1 MERTYFSRRLVA
13 LILSLGLATTGVRGA
28 APDEQ
33 ILASF
38 GGYEGLGRLTA
49 DFVERVQKHP
59 RIGRFFKETDGER
72 LAAMLSDQFCDVL
85 GAGCKYSGK
94 NMPEVH
100 RGLGIGTADFN
111 ALVETL
117 QEALDAAQV
126 PVAQQNRLLARL
138 APMHR
143 DVVQR

>member
-1 MERTYFSRRLVA
+1 MARTYFFQRLVA
-13 LILSLGLATTGVRGA
+13 LALSLGLATTGVRGA

-33 ILASF
+33 ILAPF
-38 GGYEGLGRLTA
+38 GGYAGLGRLTA

-59 RIGRFFKETDGER
+59 RIGRFFTEADTER
-72 LAAMLSDQFCDVL
+72 LSAMLSDQFCDVL

-94 NMPEVH
+94 SMQAVH
-100 RGLGIGTADFN
+100 RGLSIGTADFN

-117 QEALDAAQV
+117 QEALDAAHV
-126 PVAQQNRLLARL
+126 PPAQQNRLLARL